1 MLALIL
7 SIEKSEGITKMSYT
21 ITVTNV
27 ETVGKIST
35 EKTAQYACDE
45 RASLDHVLIMCENL
59 YGMILQEY
67 EDEDE

>member
-1 MLALIL
+1 
-7 SIEKSEGITKMSYT
+7 MSYT
-21 ITVTNV
+21 ITVTSTK
-27 ETVGKIST
+27 TVGDNLS
-35 EKTAQYACDE
+35 ERSAQYACDE

>member
-1 MLALIL
+1 
-7 SIEKSEGITKMSYT
+7 MSYT